1 MVDEIAFISRIPKL
15 RSRSWLVLEPFSHLL
30 WFTMII
36 VFIIV
41 SYILYFISKW
51 EINHNYNHKNISL
64 SYRSIWL
71 KLLAIIVNQR
81 KYFFIDFCIKKSF
94 FSNSDAHVVMKTTL
108 KQRMILIGW
117 IVGNM
122 VLVIAYST
130 EYYTFLALPQYDDPL
145 LTKNDLIKVTQKM
158 DHYLF
163 TLDGSIVMN
172 LKNIE
177 SDDFKIIG
185 ANLAQNER
193 FNVAQLEEGF
203 DKIVQDSRFILIES
217 RAAFRFLLKTYAQKA
232 MLISNDILANDF
244 LTVGFT
250 RRSPIFDSFNSM

>member
-1 MVDEIAFISRIPKL
+1 MNVFYRIL
-15 RSRSWLVLEPFSHLL
+15 S
-30 WFTMII
+30 II
-36 VFIIV
+36 
-41 SYILYFISKW
+41 YL
-51 EINHNYNHKNISL
+51 
-64 SYRSIWL
+64 
-71 KLLAIIVNQR
+71 
-81 KYFFIDFCIKKSF
+81 
-94 FSNSDAHVVMKTTL
+94 NS
-108 KQRMILIGW
+108 
-117 IVGNM
+117 
-122 VLVIAYST
+122 YST
-130 EYYTFLALPQYDDPL
+130 KYYTFLALPQYDDPL

-203 DKIVQDSRFILIES
+203 ERIVQDSRFILIES
-217 RAAFRFLLKTYAQKA
+217 KAAFKFLLKTYAQKA

-244 LTVGFT
+244 LSVGFT